1 MVNNERVSPMTR
13 PQLFTAGV
21 VLGIVLMAIAAC
33 LDTYFTGRTLRYHP
47 HRETEMQRFS
57 ATPEQ
62 RKP

>member
-1 MVNNERVSPMTR
+1 
-13 PQLFTAGV
+13 